1 MKNQGEPGR
10 TQLKYK
16 LVNQFKST
24 SYKEYIKTLR
34 KINPFNLCIFYMDIR
49 LQKKPNSLGYL
60 NSRSECRNGMKMTIS
75 YRKFQYGDKTTT
87 KRKDN
92 LQEKTFYTQ

>member
-34 KINPFNLCIFYMDIR
+34 KTNPFNLCIFYIWILDYGKNQLFRIFEF
-49 LQKKPNSLGYL
+49 KKWMSQWDEDDAIL
-60 NSRSECRNGMKMTIS
+60 
-75 YRKFQYGDKTTT
+75 
-87 KRKDN
+87 
-92 LQEKTFYTQ
+92 